1 MAQDS
6 PVSATVDANGNAAPQ
21 LQQVNAA
28 LLWEVRQ
35 VACYTRQ
42 QAVAGTVSIWK
53 NGVLWAPSAALTP
66 IPNILNLAGSGG
78 SGITASGLPY
88 MVLRSG
94 DLAQVVFQGCIP
106 GDVVTAN
113 FIYEEFLVSE
123 YGVNIAGG

>member
-1 MAQDS
+1 MATDA
-6 PVSATVDANGNAAPQ
+6 PITAAVDANGNAVCN

-35 VACYTRQ
+35 VALYTRQ

-66 IPNILNLAGSGG
+66 IPNILNLAGAGG

-94 DLAQVVFQGCIP
+94 DTAQAVFQGCIP
-106 GDVVTAN
+106 GDVATAN